1 MEQIINNIWQL
12 NALLGGILVFLLL
25 VIITIMA
32 LVTIIFAPFRKNND
46 D

>member
-1 MEQIINNIWQL
+1 MEQMINNIWQL

-25 VIITIMA
+25 VIITVMTLGA
-32 LVTIIFAPFRKNND
+32 IIFAPFRRNND